1 MPPTGSHRPG
11 YVHLVADL
19 TLRAH
24 GPASVATA
32 WERYADPAL
41 WSTWAPQIQA
51 VDTHMERLTPG
62 GSGAVRAGVTPRPTL
77 GIPFTVLDVDEA
89 ARQWSWRAR
98 IGPVTL
104 RLEHGV
110 TPHHRGAST
119 WLRVH
124 GPLPVVLGYAPVA
137 WLALCRLVASD

>member
-1 MPPTGSHRPG
+1 
-11 YVHLVADL
+11 VADL

-24 GPASVATA
+24 GSASADTA

-51 VDTHMERLTPG
+51 VDTDMARLAPG
-62 GSGAVRAGVTPRPTL
+62 GSGVVRAGVTSRPTL
-77 GIPFTVLDVDEA
+77 GIPFTILEVDEE
-89 ARQWSWRAR
+89 ARQWSWRAQ
-98 IGPVTL
+98 IGPVEL

-110 TPHHRGAST
+110 TPHEGGAST

-137 WLALCRLVASD
+137 WLALTRLVASD